1 MSVLSLWQI
10 TQNSFAA
17 SYGGG
22 FNPDNY
28 ILCMPDKKVIS
39 FNKLQ
44 KEFKKALSECA
55 LPEIRLHDLRHSWAT
70 LMLKNNITAKLTS
83 EMLGHSNISTI
94 LDIYTHVKTEMQL
107 PAIDVISD
115 VFKWL

>member
-1 MSVLSLWQI
+1 
-10 TQNSFAA
+10 
-17 SYGGG
+17 
-22 FNPDNY
+22 
-28 ILCMPDKKVIS
+28 MPDKKVIS